1 MAVNTASGCKVYIGT
16 TATNPSGDTYTQIG
30 FISNAG
36 AFGRTYSLIKFDS
49 LPDRNTLKFK
59 GQRDDGNMTIEAG
72 RDAADA
78 GQAAVITALDS
89 DQDYNFQV
97 VLNDSSG
104 ISGSHGTQFLF
115 KAKVMSYP
123 TTIGTP
129 TNVVM
134 TKFDV
139 QIKSG
144 SIIETPAT

>member
-1 MAVNTASGCKVYIGT
+1 MAVNTSSGCTIAIGT
-16 TATNPSGDTYTQIG
+16 TATVSSSDSYTSIG
-30 FISNAG
+30 FISNGG

-59 GQRDDGNMTIEAG
+59 GQRDDGAMTIEAG
-72 RDAADA
+72 RDASDA
-78 GQAAVITALDS
+78 GQSAVIVALDS
-89 DQDYNFQV
+89 DQDYNFRV
-97 VLNDSSG
+97 ELNDSSG
-104 ISGSHGTQFLF
+104 ISGSHPTIFYF
-115 KAKVMSYP
+115 KGKVMSYP

-144 SIIETPAT
+144 SISEIPAT